1 MPAADLL
8 WPRREER
15 HLLGRFYVAV
25 GVSRALYLIY
35 PFEFAYLF
43 LVMHRPEWAVLP
55 LMAMSA
61 AALATQVPTG
71 AIADRWSRKGSVL
84 VGGILS
90 ACTFVIVPWA
100 VRLSGSA
107 QLLTACGAFAMA
119 GIGETLMAGA
129 QEAWVVDNLRSVG
142 RDDLVDLFFARSYS
156 VMAEGGVLAGLVALG
171 LLLVVHV
178 DLALLDLLWYAT
190 AGGFV
195 LAVGVAASIPERRV
209 DPDRLD
215 EGIWL
220 RTRKALAMVA
230 RRRPLLLLTLAM
242 VIAALSAAGAEE
254 AFPVSLLT
262 KGLDARALAPLGIA
276 DDLFGVAAPMIGL
289 TLARRFGSGRLLSVS
304 LIVAGCLVTV
314 LFATRTIVVVLLL
327 YLMLGP
333 IDRMW
338 DPVALARLQREIPS
352 AYRATIGSISYQAN
366 GLAQLAGLGLFAV
379 LLGSHSQQL
388 RDATP
393 DLIQAFS
400 GHAHITAQ
408 VPAGIAGLPV
418 PDVAIL
424 VFVLVGVLAVPFIV
438 GATRRRG
445 GHPAAREG
453 SGRSRPP
460 GHPGGVAR
468 LDAGRRL
475 PRSAARG

>member
-1 MPAADLL
+1 MPAAELL
-8 WPRREER
+8 WPRRQER
-15 HLLGRFYVAV
+15 LLLGRFYLAV

-84 VGGILS
+84 IGGILS
-90 ACTFVIVPWA
+90 ACTFASVPWA
-100 VRLSGSA
+100 VRLAGDA
-107 QLLTACGAFAMA
+107 QLLAACGAFAVG
-119 GIGETLMAGA
+119 GIGETMMAGA

-142 RDDLVDLFFARSYS
+142 RDDLVDMFFARTYS
-156 VMAEGGVLAGLVALG
+156 VMAVGGVLAGLVALG
-171 LLLVVHV
+171 MLLVARV
-178 DLALLDLLWYAT
+178 DLGLLDLLWYAAAT
-190 AGGFV
+190 GFV
-195 LAVGVAASIPERRV
+195 VAVGVAATIPERRA
-209 DPDRLD
+209 DPDSPDPGL
-215 EGIWL
+215 WL
-220 RTRKALAMVA
+220 RTRAALALVG

-289 TLARRFGSGRLLSVS
+289 ALARRFGSGRVLSVS
-304 LIVAGCLVTV
+304 LIAAGCVVTV
-314 LFATRTIVVVLLL
+314 LFATRTIAIVLLL
-327 YLMLGP
+327 YLVLGP

-352 AYRATIGSISYQAN
+352 IYRATIGSISYQAS

-400 GHAHITAQ
+400 GQSHVSAR
-408 VPAGIAGLPV
+408 VPAGLAGLPV
-418 PDVAIL
+418 PDVAIV
-424 VFVLVGVLAVPFIV
+424 VFVLAGVLAVPFIV
-438 GATRRRG
+438 AATRPRG
-445 GHPAAREG
+445 GHSPAPTG
-453 SGRSRPP
+453 SPRSRPAAQTR
-460 GHPGGVAR
+460 GVPR
-468 LDAGRRL
+468 PDAGRRF
-475 PRSAARG
+475 PRGVARG